1 VQLGTNI
8 AQSQSVKIAANHLAG
23 LLSTTNTHLL
33 HGTIV
38 QLSACL
44 SNDLVLPAKT
54 PPLDFLKRAHL
65 DQDLMW
71 PYEPLFLQLPVL
83 TWVFEIDLC
92 ESSVSQL

>member
-1 VQLGTNI
+1 MI
-8 AQSQSVKIAANHLAG
+8 AVNHLTD

-44 SNDLVLPAKT
+44 GNDLVLPAET
-54 PPLDFLKRAHL
+54 SPLDFLKRAHL

-71 PYEPLFLQLPVL
+71 PDEPLFVQLPVL
-83 TWVFEIDLC
+83 TWVFKIDLC
-92 ESSVSQL
+92 ELSVIQS